1 MSVVKGQGSVI
12 PCTKPEKTCRKWILQ
27 AYLGRNKLTGKPE
40 KKQRRFQ
47 GTKTEAKRALREFI
61 AELEACEAD
70 FDQSVTFADYAKRW
84 LERRQR
90 DVRKGTLR
98 KDGNRVGNLLMYLGS
113 ARMCD
118 IDADM
123 IAHVMDML
131 AAKGGVSGKPLSGST
146 RQGAF
151 MTLNL
156 VMGDAVREKLI
167 PENPCKLVER
177 KRRPKNDTREK
188 DSLTL
193 DEARMLQALLME
205 GEPDRHRVGVLLAL
219 NCGLSREEF
228 TGLRWRDVDLSSRCL
243 RVQNANTA
251 DDDELMTTK
260 NGYRQRIVPL
270 TAEVAGRLSSW
281 KALQAQKLG
290 EKGIRADDQTP
301 VVSNP
306 VGELMHPEAFG
317 KWWRRYRAKIGLDGY
332 GLHQL
337 RHTYATILCA
347 SGTDIITAS
356 KLMGHCD
363 TTTLARVYAHVIP
376 EYARRAAANV
386 GSVLNGDA
394 GVEPVPFLVG

>member
-1 MSVVKGQGSVI
+1 MAAVKGQGSVI
-12 PCTKPEKTCRKWILQ
+12 PRTKPEKTCRKWTLQ
-27 AYLGRNKLTGKPE
+27 VYLGRNKLTGKQE
-40 KKQRRFQ
+40 KRQRRFQ

-61 AELEACEAD
+61 AELESGLAD
-70 FDQSVTFADYAKRW
+70 FDQAATFGDYAEGW
-84 LERRQR
+84 LQRRKN
-90 DVRKGTLR
+90 DVRRGTFR
-98 KDGNRVGNLLMYLGS
+98 KDSNRVGNLLMYLGG

-118 IDADM
+118 IDADTVS
-123 IAHVMDML
+123 HVMDML
-131 AAKGGVSGKPLSGST
+131 ATKGGVSGKPLSGST
-146 RQGAF
+146 CQGAF
-151 MTLNL
+151 MTLSL
-156 VMGDAVREKLI
+156 IMGDAVREKVI

-177 KRRPKNDTREK
+177 KKRPKNDTREK

-193 DEARMLQALLME
+193 DEARALQALLLE
-205 GEPDRHRVGVLLAL
+205 GDPDRHRTGLLLAL

-228 TGLRWRDVDLSSRCL
+228 TGLRWRDVDLCSKCI

-260 NGYRQRIVPL
+260 NSYRQRIVPL
-270 TAEVAGRLSSW
+270 TAEVADRLLSW
-281 KALQAQKLG
+281 KVLQAQELG
-290 EKGIRADDQTP
+290 EKGIRADEGTP

-306 VGELMHPEAFG
+306 VGEFMHPEAFG

-337 RHTYATILCA
+337 RHTFATILCA

-363 TTTLARVYAHVIP
+363 TSMLSRVYAHVIP
-376 EYARRAAANV
+376 EYARQAAANV

-394 GVEPVPFLVG
+394 GVEPVPFLMG